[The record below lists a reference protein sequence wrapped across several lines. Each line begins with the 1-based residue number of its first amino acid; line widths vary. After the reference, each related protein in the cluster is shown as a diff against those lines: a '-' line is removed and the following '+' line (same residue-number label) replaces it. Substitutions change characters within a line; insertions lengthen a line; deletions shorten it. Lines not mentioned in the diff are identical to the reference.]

1 MQRQDLP
8 SNDMKYTTVC
18 GALFW
23 FSEGDFMLDLIR
35 NFNADFDAIFDEV
48 MQTPNKEDIRGSRSA
63 LPTDV
68 LFYLNEVQRLALHS
82 LENFGW
88 QLAFIR
94 RPLFVPPIVV
104 VKNSEQ
110 SKFAV
115 LEEDGSV
122 NLSPSAKWR
131 H

>member
-1 MQRQDLP
+1 
-8 SNDMKYTTVC
+8 
-18 GALFW
+18 
-23 FSEGDFMLDLIR
+23 MLDPIR
-35 NFNADFDAIFDEV
+35 NFNADFDAIFDEAV
-48 MQTPNKEDIRGSRSA
+48 QAPKEEVRGSRSP
-63 LPTDV
+63 LPADV
-68 LFYLNEVQRLALHS
+68 LYYLNEVQRLALHS

-94 RPLFVPPIVV
+94 RPLFVPPMIVV
-104 VKNSEQ
+104 NNSEQ

-122 NLSPSAKWR
+122 NLSPLVRWR

>member
-1 MQRQDLP
+1 
-8 SNDMKYTTVC
+8 
-18 GALFW
+18 
-23 FSEGDFMLDLIR
+23 MLDPIR
-35 NFNADFDAIFDEV
+35 NFNADFDAIFDEAV
-48 MQTPNKEDIRGSRSA
+48 QSPKEELRGFRSA
-63 LPTDV
+63 LPSDV
-68 LFYLNEVQRLALHS
+68 LYYLNEVQRLALHS

-94 RPLFVPPIVV
+94 RPLFVPPMIV

-122 NLSPSAKWR
+122 NLSPLVRWR

>member
-1 MQRQDLP
+1 
-8 SNDMKYTTVC
+8 
-18 GALFW
+18 
-23 FSEGDFMLDLIR
+23 MLDSIR
-35 NFNADFDAIFDEV
+35 NFNADFDAIFDEAV
-48 MQTPNKEDIRGSRSA
+48 PSPKDEARGRRSA
-63 LPTDV
+63 LPADV
-68 LFYLNEVQRLALHS
+68 FYYLNEVQRLALRS

-94 RPLFVPPIVV
+94 RPLFVSPMIV

-122 NLSPSAKWR
+122 NLSPLVRWR

>member
-1 MQRQDLP
+1 
-8 SNDMKYTTVC
+8 
-18 GALFW
+18 
-23 FSEGDFMLDLIR
+23 MLDPIS
-35 NFNADFDAIFDEV
+35 NFNADFDAIFDEAV
-48 MQTPNKEDIRGSRSA
+48 QPPKEEVRGSRSP
-63 LPTDV
+63 LPADV
-68 LFYLNEVQRLALHS
+68 LYYLNEVQRLALHS

-94 RPLFVPPIVV
+94 RPLFVPPMIV

-122 NLSPSAKWR
+122 NLSPLVRWR

>member
-1 MQRQDLP
+1 
-8 SNDMKYTTVC
+8 
-18 GALFW
+18 
-23 FSEGDFMLDLIR
+23 MLDPIR
-35 NFNADFDAIFDEV
+35 NFNADFDAIFDEAV
-48 MQTPNKEDIRGSRSA
+48 QTPKEDVRGSRA
-63 LPTDV
+63 PLPADV
-68 LFYLNEVQRLALHS
+68 FYYLNDVQRLALHS

-88 QLAFIR
+88 QLAFMR

-110 SKFAV
+110 SRFAV

-122 NLSPSAKWR
+122 NLSPLVRWR

>member
-1 MQRQDLP
+1 
-8 SNDMKYTTVC
+8 
-18 GALFW
+18 
-23 FSEGDFMLDLIR
+23 MLDPIR

-48 MQTPNKEDIRGSRSA
+48 MQGPKEDLRGSRSS
-63 LPTDV
+63 LPADV
-68 LFYLNEVQRLALHS
+68 FYYLNDVQRLALHS

-94 RPLFVPPIVV
+94 RPLFVPPMIV

-110 SKFAV
+110 SKYAV

-122 NLSPSAKWR
+122 NLSPSVKWR

>member
-1 MQRQDLP
+1 
-8 SNDMKYTTVC
+8 
-18 GALFW
+18 
-23 FSEGDFMLDLIR
+23 MLDQIQTY
-35 NFNADFDAIFDEV
+35 NSDFDAMVDEA
-48 MQTPNKEDIRGSRSA
+48 MQLSKEDSRGSRPA
-63 LPTDV
+63 LPIDV
-68 LFYLNEVQRLALHS
+68 TYYLSEVQRIALHS

-88 QLAFIR
+88 KLAFIR

-110 SKFAV
+110 SKYAV

-122 NLSPSAKWR
+122 NLSPIAKWR

>member
-1 MQRQDLP
+1 
-8 SNDMKYTTVC
+8 
-18 GALFW
+18 
-23 FSEGDFMLDLIR
+23 MLDPIR
-35 NFNADFDAIFDEV
+35 NYNADFDAIFDEAV
-48 MQTPNKEDIRGSRSA
+48 QAPKEEVRGSRSP
-63 LPTDV
+63 LPADV
-68 LFYLNEVQRLALHS
+68 LYYLNEVQRLALHS

-94 RPLFVPPIVV
+94 RPLFVPPLIV

-122 NLSPSAKWR
+122 NLSPLVRWR

>member
-1 MQRQDLP
+1 
-8 SNDMKYTTVC
+8 
-18 GALFW
+18 
-23 FSEGDFMLDLIR
+23 MLDPIR
-35 NFNADFDAIFDEV
+35 NFIADFDAIFDEAV
-48 MQTPNKEDIRGSRSA
+48 QSPKEDVRGSRSP
-63 LPTDV
+63 LPADV
-68 LFYLNEVQRLALHS
+68 LYYLNEVQRLALHS

-94 RPLFVPPIVV
+94 RPLFVPPMIVV
-104 VKNSEQ
+104 NNSEQ

-122 NLSPSAKWR
+122 NLSPLVRWR

>member
-1 MQRQDLP
+1 
-8 SNDMKYTTVC
+8 
-18 GALFW
+18 
-23 FSEGDFMLDLIR
+23 MLDPIR
-35 NFNADFDAIFDEV
+35 NFNADFDAIFDEAV
-48 MQTPNKEDIRGSRSA
+48 QAPKEEMRGSRSP
-63 LPTDV
+63 LPADV
-68 LFYLNEVQRLALHS
+68 LYYLNEVQRLALHS

-94 RPLFVPPIVV
+94 RPLFVPPMIV

-122 NLSPSAKWR
+122 NLSPLVRWR

>member
-1 MQRQDLP
+1 
-8 SNDMKYTTVC
+8 
-18 GALFW
+18 
-23 FSEGDFMLDLIR
+23 MLDPIR
-35 NFNADFDAIFDEV
+35 NFNADFDAIFDEAV
-48 MQTPNKEDIRGSRSA
+48 QAPKEDVRGSRSP
-63 LPTDV
+63 LPADV
-68 LFYLNEVQRLALHS
+68 LYYLNEVQRLALHS

-94 RPLFVPPIVV
+94 RPLFVPPMVV

-122 NLSPSAKWR
+122 NLSPLVRWR

>member
-1 MQRQDLP
+1 
-8 SNDMKYTTVC
+8 
-18 GALFW
+18 
-23 FSEGDFMLDLIR
+23 MLDPIR
-35 NFNADFDAIFDEV
+35 NLNADFDAIFDEAV
-48 MQTPNKEDIRGSRSA
+48 QAPKEEVRGSRSP
-63 LPTDV
+63 LPVDV
-68 LFYLNEVQRLALHS
+68 LYYLNEVQRLALHS

-94 RPLFVPPIVV
+94 RPLFVAPMIV

-122 NLSPSAKWR
+122 NLSPLVRWR

>member
-1 MQRQDLP
+1 
-8 SNDMKYTTVC
+8 
-18 GALFW
+18 
-23 FSEGDFMLDLIR
+23 MLDLIR

>member
-1 MQRQDLP
+1 
-8 SNDMKYTTVC
+8 
-18 GALFW
+18 
-23 FSEGDFMLDLIR
+23 MLDPIR
-35 NFNADFDAIFDEV
+35 NFNADFNAIFDEAV
-48 MQTPNKEDIRGSRSA
+48 QAPKEEVRGSRSP
-63 LPTDV
+63 LPADV
-68 LFYLNEVQRLALHS
+68 LYYLNEVQRLALHS

-94 RPLFVPPIVV
+94 RPLFVPPLIV

-122 NLSPSAKWR
+122 NLSPLVRWR

>member
-1 MQRQDLP
+1 
-8 SNDMKYTTVC
+8 
-18 GALFW
+18 
-23 FSEGDFMLDLIR
+23 MLDPIR
-35 NFNADFDAIFDEV
+35 NFNADFDAIFDEAV
-48 MQTPNKEDIRGSRSA
+48 QAPKEDVRGSRNA
-63 LPTDV
+63 LPADV
-68 LFYLNEVQRLALHS
+68 LYYLNEVQRLALHS

-122 NLSPSAKWR
+122 NLSPLAKWR

>member
-1 MQRQDLP
+1 
-8 SNDMKYTTVC
+8 
-18 GALFW
+18 
-23 FSEGDFMLDLIR
+23 MLDPIR

-48 MQTPNKEDIRGSRSA
+48 MQTPKEELRGSRAS
-63 LPTDV
+63 LPSDV
-68 LFYLNEVQRLALHS
+68 IYYLNEVQRIALQS

-94 RPLFVPPIVV
+94 RPLFVPPMIV
-104 VKNSEQ
+104 VKNCEQ

>member
-1 MQRQDLP
+1 
-8 SNDMKYTTVC
+8 
-18 GALFW
+18 
-23 FSEGDFMLDLIR
+23 MLDSIR
-35 NFNADFDAIFDEV
+35 NFNADFDAIFDEAV
-48 MQTPNKEDIRGSRSA
+48 PSIKEDVRGSRNA
-63 LPTDV
+63 LPADV
-68 LFYLNEVQRLALHS
+68 YYYLNEVQRIALNS

-94 RPLFVPPIVV
+94 RPLFVSPMVV
-104 VKNSEQ
+104 VKNCEQ

-122 NLSPSAKWR
+122 NLSPLAKWR